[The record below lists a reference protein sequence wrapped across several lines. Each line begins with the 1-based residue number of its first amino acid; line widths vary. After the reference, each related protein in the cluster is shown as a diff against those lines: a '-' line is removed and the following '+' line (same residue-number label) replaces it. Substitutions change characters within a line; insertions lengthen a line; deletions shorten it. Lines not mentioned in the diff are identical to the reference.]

1 MQPDNENIKVI
12 DLQEK
17 PKLPLMLRF
26 WQRLGFGDVVF
37 PDFAPGEPPGFAE
50 EKHIIGV
57 TIRLTPASRIRAL
70 VSGRM
75 IIRTSIK
82 TFPVVERSVA
92 RTNVSILPPGTK
104 IL

>member
-12 DLQEK
+12 NLQEK

-26 WQRLGFGDVVF
+26 WQKLGFGDVIFPEFKPGEF
-37 PDFAPGEPPGFAE
+37 PDFADAT
-50 EKHIIGV
+50 HIIAV
-57 TIRLTPASRIRAL
+57 TVHLTPLSRVRAL
-70 VSGRM
+70 MSGKL
-75 IIRTSIK
+75 IVRTSIK

-92 RTNVSILPPGTK
+92 RTNVGCLPPGTK